1 MDDSYGHPTKK
12 AKIDSAAGPKKRL
25 PGKSLDYS
33 MELNENT
40 NSPNTHIPNPKNKRR
55 GAPQILNTIEE
66 IDLGR
71 RKKAISISDLNT
83 MKKQSKKAGVQTRY
97 DSVIELRDESD
108 VSINSS
114 SPLKLLRSSQ
124 DFNFESP
131 KAGKPESLQ
140 RKSGS
145 DDNGIYWETTPQ
157 SANGPTDATFKNDE
171 TITNELKLP
180 SSPLRNVAKRNQSTD
195 LVDSL
200 VDPEVKSLMEKYQG
214 NERLKIRPQ
223 PYKRYKSVES
233 NEKSDTQVPEKKL
246 CIKSKNDLIKETHN
260 DQIDFSD
267 MLAQIGSKLMTSGYL
282 KVDESE
288 NKESLHE
295 EITTSSNTHVLPGVS
310 HEDVLGT
317 TSAHTD
323 CSSSDAFSDEIDVS
337 EVFAQ
342 ATQVPATQPPI
353 GNIDKMSSDDPFS
366 DDDEDLMDKIELGLT
381 QRPVEGCRPI
391 TDQTEV
397 EVFETDSSKLM
408 KDMGAVSLTEAKT
421 NKYKGMISSRLQSFR
436 SNDSAESLLRSFQL
450 FDENENRAKSSIHC
464 DYMKRFQIKQ
474 VQQGSFKRGA
484 LSQRQIILTC
494 LDDDEN
500 LIKIMVRDHWT
511 ELDFQIN
518 DIIHVVLTH
527 EGSSFQLVDKDR
539 NLLIWHPDILIS
551 ATRVSDAVECSRRS
565 LISHKFNGPGE
576 VSIPFIIGNI
586 THNLFQQCL
595 LHRCTEKEF
604 VENIIEKELEVNILD
619 IFAARKSKQDIKEI
633 IEEHFLYIR
642 EWIDEYMGNGC
653 KHPPLG
659 GYRPKPEY
667 KATNIL
673 DIEENIMSPIFGI
686 RGLIDVVIEAQ
697 LKDGRK
703 IVVPLEIKT
712 GREYSS
718 NRAQASLYTLLVKQK
733 YNVNS
738 FYASLAYTK
747 IHQCYLVSVS
757 RNDYIGLVNIRNQLS
772 KYLVYAVTQL
782 PPIESDAPC
791 ERCYSKEPC
800 FILNQLA
807 ENGILPEN
815 NNIDKA
821 QYDIVTLGL
830 DNERYRSFYHHW
842 DKLITKEEGLV
853 NFSKTDL
860 WKKSSQF
867 RETNGGNCVGNLSV
881 AGCEYNYANGQYVYI
896 FERDPTIYPAIVS
909 SHLARNDRVILS
921 DDQANFA
928 IANGY
933 VKHISADAIAIVT
946 NRNWAH
952 SALRLPGFNKE
963 ANQTFKSVLVPKGTE
978 HFVELPESV
987 KARTYRLDKDQIAQG
1002 MSLARFNLLNLFLP
1016 DGDIRT
1022 RELLIEND
1030 SPKFSNIPQ
1039 FDYSAIK
1046 ETLNADQLKAVDAVS
1061 KINDYCL
1068 ILGMPGTGKTTV
1080 ISSLIDCIVKSGY
1093 SVLISAYTHSAVD
1106 NICEKLIKNSRNRGE
1121 PLNMLRTGVLSK
1133 IRPLVQQYCIY
1144 SENYRHE
1151 IKNSDE
1157 FQKTI
1162 DQCPIVATTCL
1173 GISDIV
1179 FGMGKKFDYCI
1190 IDEAS
1195 QVTLPIVLGP
1205 IAMADKFVLVGDH
1218 FQLPP
1223 LVLHP
1228 EAKAEGLDLS
1238 LFQILNDS
1246 HPENVIELTNQY
1258 RMCADIMSL
1267 SNELIYDGRLKC
1279 GSEVV
1284 AAQKLIIPN
1293 ITELPIAGTYVERL
1307 LEPERRVIF
1316 VNEDEVPT
1324 IHEISSNDKIEN
1336 PGEAKV
1342 INTLIKTM
1350 LAGGINQED
1359 IGVMSF
1365 YKAQMRHFF
1374 TALSK
1379 FKDLEIL
1386 TADRFQGR
1394 DKDVII
1400 ISLVRTEVIGELLKE
1415 WRRVNV
1421 AITRARCKLII
1432 FGSKKLLDG
1441 FEQFEGFME
1450 MIENNG
1456 WSYNLTKEDVQGISM
1471 LDHKLDV
1478 ILTSIYG
1485 TQNESSTHAFADESQ
1500 QNSVRRLDLSSR
1512 AIRRTKILKYVIDSL

>member
-200 VDPEVKSLMEKYQG
+200 VDPEVKSLMEKYRG

-408 KDMGAVSLTEAKT
+408 KDMGA
-421 NKYKGMISSRLQSFR
+421 
-436 SNDSAESLLRSFQL
+436 
-450 FDENENRAKSSIHC
+450 
-464 DYMKRFQIKQ
+464 
-474 VQQGSFKRGA
+474 
-484 LSQRQIILTC
+484 
-494 LDDDEN
+494 
-500 LIKIMVRDHWT
+500 
-511 ELDFQIN
+511 
-518 DIIHVVLTH
+518 
-527 EGSSFQLVDKDR
+527 
-539 NLLIWHPDILIS
+539 
-551 ATRVSDAVECSRRS
+551 
-565 LISHKFNGPGE
+565 
-576 VSIPFIIGNI
+576 
-586 THNLFQQCL
+586 CL

-747 IHQCYLVSVS
+747 IHQCYLISVS